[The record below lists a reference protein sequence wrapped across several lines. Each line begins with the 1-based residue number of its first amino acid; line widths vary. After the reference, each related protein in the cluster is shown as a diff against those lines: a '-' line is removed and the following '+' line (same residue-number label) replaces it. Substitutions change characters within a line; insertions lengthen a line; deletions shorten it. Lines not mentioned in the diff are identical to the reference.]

1 MVAPTQALCNS
12 FRRELAQGLHD
23 FDNPGGNT
31 FNIAL
36 FAAAASVS
44 GTFGAA
50 TTNYS
55 EMGSDEA
62 SGTNYTA
69 GGIAL
74 VSVTPILSGS
84 TTVLDFVDAVFSN
97 VTITTSGALI
107 YNATNGNRAV
117 CVLNFGGDRAAVANN
132 LTVQFPTAD
141 ATNAIIRIT

>member
-12 FRRELAQGLHD
+12 FKQELLQGLHD

-44 GTFGAA
+44 GTFGAG

-55 EMGSDEA
+55 QMGSDEA
-62 SGTNYTA
+62 TGTNYSV

-74 VSVTPILSGS
+74 ASVTPVLSGS
-84 TTVLDFVDAVFSN
+84 VAILDFADAVFSN
-97 VTITTSGALI
+97 VTLTSSGALI
-107 YNATNGNRAV
+107 YNTTNGNRAV
-117 CVLNFGGDRAAVANN
+117 CVLNFGSDRTATATDF
-132 LTVQFPTAD
+132 TVQFPLAD
-141 ATNAIIRIT
+141 AANAIIRIA